1 MTKMLRLTPIG
12 NPQQRRGDQVRI
24 LLAEESPKKVK
35 KLKLRCKI
43 DKIVVLEKISK
54 FQEKN

>member
-1 MTKMLRLTPIG
+1 MTKMLRLTPVG

-35 KLKLRCKI
+35 KTQIKMQ
-43 DKIVVLEKISK
+43 D
-54 FQEKN
+54 